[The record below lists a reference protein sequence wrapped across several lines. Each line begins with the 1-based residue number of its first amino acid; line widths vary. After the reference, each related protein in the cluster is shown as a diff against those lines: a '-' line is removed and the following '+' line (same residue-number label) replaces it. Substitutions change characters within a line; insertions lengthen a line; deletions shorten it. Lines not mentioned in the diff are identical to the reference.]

1 MGCWLSTLA
10 TELFSPIVNASGLRS
25 EFPVLAE
32 IAYLNAGTDGPL
44 PRRAVQAARA
54 ELDRELAEGRAMA
67 HFERRGELGKA
78 LRSAYARALRA
89 DPADVAL
96 TTSTTEGMGQ
106 VVMGMDLRPGD
117 EILTSDEEH
126 PGLQGA
132 LGAARDILGA
142 SIREV
147 PFARV
152 AEEVGP
158 ATRLVA
164 CSHVSWATGALAPAA
179 LADVEVPVLLDG
191 AQGLGA
197 IDVDVTALGC
207 DAYAGAGQ
215 KWCCGPDG
223 SGALW
228 VAPELSSRLAVS
240 RRGYGNLQEANA
252 GLAAVVHEDARRF
265 DAPSLS
271 AEALAC
277 SLAAAEVL
285 EEFGWPAL
293 WERARALAARLAEM
307 LAERG
312 REPLPRGES
321 TLVSFPSPD
330 AEAERAEL
338 ADQGVLIRNIPGRGC
353 LRASV
358 GAWND
363 ESDLDRLLGAL
374 RP

>member
-1 MGCWLSTLA
+1 MG
-10 TELFSPIVNASGLRS
+10 LFSPIVDPSGLRS

-32 IAYLNAGTDGPL
+32 LAYLNAGTDGPL
-44 PRRAVQAARA
+44 PGRAVEAARA
-54 ELDRELAEGRAMA
+54 ELDRELAAGRALT
-67 HFERRGELGKA
+67 HFERRRELGDG
-78 LRSAYARALRA
+78 LREAYARALRA
-89 DPADVAL
+89 EPADVAL
-96 TTSTTEGMGQ
+96 TTSTTEGMAQ
-106 VVMGMDLRPGD
+106 VVTGMDLRPGD

-132 LGAARDILGA
+132 LAAARDIVGVQ
-142 SIREV
+142 IREV
-147 PFARV
+147 PLALV
-152 AEEVGP
+152 AQEAGP

-164 CSHVSWATGALAPAA
+164 CSHVSWVTGAFAPTELAE
-179 LADVEVPVLLDG
+179 LDVPVLLDG

-197 IDVDVTALGC
+197 VDVDVTALGC

-228 VAPELSSRLAVS
+228 VSPEFRGQLAVS
-240 RRGYGNLQEANA
+240 RRGYGNLQDGSL
-252 GLAAVVHEDARRF
+252 GLDALVHEDARCF
-265 DAPSLS
+265 DAPALS

-285 EEFGWPAL
+285 EAFGWERV
-293 WERARALAARLAEM
+293 WERARTLAARLAEM

-312 REPLPRGES
+312 REPLPRGAS

-330 AEAERAEL
+330 AEAERNEL
-338 ADQGVLIRNIPGRGC
+338 AEQGVLIRNIPGRGC

-363 ESDLDRLLGAL
+363 EGDLDRLVAAL